1 MITVLTAAVA
11 QDYKLTEENKRKKKR
26 GVSESNRE
34 FIFIFL
40 EWILRSGNSGFVF
53 LHGFNDLVLVLSFL
67 LTVKK
72 KEKRRRNCW
81 TTILCLCLVNCSG
94 FSFFSKIVAF
104 EVGYC

>member
-1 MITVLTAAVA
+1 MEISDNCIDCCSSTRLQVNWRE
-11 QDYKLTEENKRKKKR
+11 QKEKKR

-72 KEKRRRNCW
+72 RKKEEEIVGLQFFVFVLL
-81 TTILCLCLVNCSG
+81 TVLG
-94 FSFFSKIVAF
+94 FLFQ
-104 EVGYC
+104 